1 LLARALWGI
10 PVESVTL
17 ENDPPLIPKILV
29 VDDNESIRAL
39 AKATLEDEGW
49 AVALTASGPQGLE
62 SFVRE
67 RPDCVLLDVRLPGG
81 MDGFELCERIRG
93 LPGGTETP
101 VVFLTALRDVD
112 TFDHAIRVGGDDFL
126 SKPIDTTELV
136 VRVRAVLKLS
146 RMSAEL
152 REHYDLVRRQRDS
165 LRLLQLQKERLTSFV
180 VHDLKNPVNALDLR
194 AQLLMRDR
202 ELSDQAKSSV
212 EGIRNEARAL
222 LRLIFN
228 LLDIS
233 KSDDGQ
239 LAARPL
245 EVALD
250 ALASEVLDTLAV
262 TARAAGVELVAS
274 FALSHVWADPDLL
287 RRVLENLLDNA
298 IRHAPSGSVV
308 TIGAAARAGGGAL
321 LTVADRGPGIA
332 PELRERVFERFVQVE
347 SDEGLV
353 RSGRGLG
360 LAFCKLAVAA
370 HGGTIRIEDNQPGA
384 IFLIELPAI
393 APG

>member
-1 LLARALWGI
+1 MK
-10 PVESVTL
+10 
-17 ENDPPLIPKILV
+17 PKILV
-29 VDDNESIRAL
+29 VDDNESNRAL
-39 AKATLEDEGW
+39 ARHTLEDEGW
-49 AVALTASGPQGLE
+49 EVVLAATGPEALEVFG
-62 SFVRE
+62 VE
-67 RPDCVLLDVRLPGG
+67 RPQCVLLDVRLPG
-81 MDGFELCERIRG
+81 MDGFEVCARIRQ
-93 LPGGTETP
+93 LPAGAETP

-112 TFDHAIRVGGDDFL
+112 TFDRALQAGGDDFL

-136 VRVRAVLKLS
+136 VRVQAVLKLS

-194 AQLLMRDR
+194 AQLLSRDR
-202 ELSDQAKSSV
+202 ELSAQAQSSV

-239 LAARPL
+239 LVPHRL
-245 EVALD
+245 KVD
-250 ALASEVLDTLAV
+250 LAVLCREVLETLDV
-262 TARAAGVELVAS
+262 TARTAGVVLATEL
-274 FALSHVWADPDLL
+274 ALTHAWADPDLL

-298 IRHAPSGSVV
+298 IRHAPRGSVV
-308 TIGAAARAGGGAL
+308 RLGAAAGAAGAVAL
-321 LTVADRGPGIA
+321 WVADTGAGVSA
-332 PELRERVFERFVQVE
+332 EMREQVFERFVQADTGE
-347 SDEGLV
+347 RLV

-360 LAFCKLAVAA
+360 LAFCKLAIAA
-370 HGGTIRIEDNQPGA
+370 QGGKIWIEDNDPGA
-384 IFLIELPAI
+384 VFRIELPRSE
-393 APG
+393 AP